1 MKLYDLGHEWEVG
14 RSMNG
19 KVDTID
25 ISVFF
30 RGLGG
35 TTDCAVA
42 LAKLAKAK
50 LMPKQVVMVDGF
62 QFEGEEKIISMGEA
76 DMGLRYLVSQDYGT
90 QKLINKVY
98 DALMN
103 LDNEIDDETCGHMDQ
118 YSKIQMNHRINNG
131 EWNKSVDYWE
141 YTEQQKEEA

>member
-1 MKLYDLGHEWEVG
+1 MNKYDLGHEWLINEDA
-14 RSMNG
+14 G
-19 KVDTID
+19 KIDTVD

-50 LMPKQVVMVDGF
+50 IMPKQVVMVDGC
-62 QFEGEEKIISMGEA
+62 ELAGLEKILSMGEA
-76 DMGLRYLVSQDYGT
+76 DMGLRYLVSEKYGT

-98 DALMN
+98 AALMN

-118 YSKIQMNHRINNG
+118 YSKIQVNHRINNG
-131 EWNKSVDYWE
+131 DWNKCIDYWE
-141 YTEQQKEEA
+141 YTEQQEKVA